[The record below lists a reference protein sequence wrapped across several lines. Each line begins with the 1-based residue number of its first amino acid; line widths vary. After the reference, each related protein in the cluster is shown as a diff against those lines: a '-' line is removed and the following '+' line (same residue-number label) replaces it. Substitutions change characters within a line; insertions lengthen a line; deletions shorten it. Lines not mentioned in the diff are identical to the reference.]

1 MAVRAAVPRGFLFS
15 EQTPV
20 LFEWMSDPAAWA
32 GLATLI
38 VLEIVLGIDNL
49 VFIAVL
55 AEKLPPHQRDR
66 ARVIGLGLALG
77 MRFVLLASI
86 AWIVTLQAN
95 LFTLFGHGFSG
106 RDLILI
112 FGGLFLLFK
121 GTMELH
127 ERLEGHQSAK
137 AQNVVYASFAQV
149 LIQIVVLDAV
159 FSLDSVITAVGMVE
173 HLSIMYIAVIVAMSV
188 MLLMAKPLMNFVS
201 KHPTVVI
208 LCLGFLM
215 MIGFS
220 LIVEGFEF
228 HIPKGYLYAAIG
240 FSVGIEALNQIGR
253 RNRER
258 FITSGDLRDR
268 TAEAV
273 LRLLGGRKGEELG
286 GTADVIAVQSA
297 AQSLFAPEE
306 KEMIQGVLG
315 LNERPATSVMTPR
328 NEIDWIDLNAGEA
341 RIREQILEQ
350 KHSRFLIARGSLDDF
365 IGVAL
370 ARDLMRDL
378 LTDGEIQVERSV
390 REPLVLHESVSVLKL
405 MEQLRR
411 APVQLAVIVDEFG
424 SLEGIVTP
432 TDMLEAIAGDFPD
445 EDEAP
450 ATEERGDDGSWL
462 VDGWMDIRR
471 ASQLLEAD
479 LEDETERYSTLAGYL
494 LWRLGHMPVVGEQME
509 FDNLRF
515 EIVAMNGR
523 AIDKIRVAR
532 KPSLF

>member
-1 MAVRAAVPRGFLFS
+1 
-15 EQTPV
+15 
-20 LFEWMSDPAAWA
+20 MSDPAAWA

-66 ARVIGLGLALG
+66 ARIIGLSLALA

-86 AWIVTLQAN
+86 AWIVTLQTQ
-95 LFTLFGHGFSG
+95 LFSIFGHGFSG

-127 ERLEGHQSAK
+127 ERLEGHQAAK

-149 LIQIVVLDAV
+149 LVQIVVLDAV
-159 FSLDSVITAVGMVE
+159 FSLDSVITAVGMVK
-173 HLSIMYIAVIVAMSV
+173 HLSIMYIAVVVAMAV
-188 MLLMAKPLMNFVS
+188 MLLMAKSLMAFVS
-201 KHPTVVI
+201 RHPTVVI

-220 LIVEGFEF
+220 LIVEGFGF

-253 RNRER
+253 RNREKY
-258 FITSGDLRDR
+258 ITSGDLRDR
-268 TAEAV
+268 TADAV
-273 LRLLGGRKGEELG
+273 LRLLGGTNKGEELG
-286 GTADVIAVQSA
+286 GSADVIAEQA
-297 AQSLFAPEE
+297 ADQGLFAPEE
-306 KEMIQGVLG
+306 KDMIVGVLS
-315 LNERPATSVMTPR
+315 LSDRPATSVMTPR
-328 NEIDWIDLNAGEA
+328 SDIDWIDLESDETE
-341 RIREQILEQ
+341 IRDQIIEQG
-350 KHSRFLIARGSLDDF
+350 HSRFLVGRGSLDGF

-370 ARDLMRDL
+370 TRDLMRDL
-378 LTDGEIQVERSV
+378 LTEGRINPDRSI
-390 REPLVLHESVSVLKL
+390 REALVVHESVSVLKL
-405 MEQLRR
+405 MEHLRKSS
-411 APVQLAVIVDEFG
+411 VQMAVIVDEFG

-432 TDMLEAIAGDFPD
+432 TDMLEAIAGDFPE

-450 ATEERGDDGSWL
+450 ATEERAEDGSWL
-462 VDGWMDIRR
+462 FDGWIDIRR
-471 ASQLLEAD
+471 ASNLLNTD
-479 LEDETERYSTLAGYL
+479 LEDEAERYSTLAGYVL
-494 LWRLGHMPVVGEQME
+494 RHLGRMPVEGETVE
-509 FDNLRF
+509 IDGLSFL
-515 EIVAMNGR
+515 IVAMEGH

-532 KPSLF
+532 IGPDRG